1 MKKIYLTLAA
11 GLFTLTAAAQQQ
23 LPNAGFE
30 EGWGACTPWTA
41 NDKNTKTQGTTPGD
55 WRISQVIGINGTG
68 ATTVG
73 EETEGYESAKA
84 VKVYNSPNSILSSQ
98 IVPGYVTLGK
108 TWSTSKLGS
117 SNDGGSWGGI
127 AFTERPESITF
138 MYKRTHAIINQD
150 EIEKDPNKQPVY
162 STEPATVV
170 AYLWKGTFKQANVPA
185 DIQMFSN
192 PTKCTMENR
201 DRNILGMSTSQG
213 GDVIEKGTLIAKI
226 DFQITG
232 DAEEWTECTIPF
244 EYLSDENP
252 EMINVI
258 FSAGDYWSASP
269 VRGNALYIDDVKLNY
284 ATAEDPIEDATAD
297 YKGTLVIEMGDVL
310 NPDDDT
316 KYTVSITDLGNNTC
330 NIKLADFELAAMGLK
345 LGDIN
350 INGVKMTAGT
360 NGAINYAGTTD
371 NLKLV
376 PEGGTDE
383 DAIYA
388 DVACNGTSQDGS
400 LSMKIVVTWKMGY
413 TPSAPDSY
421 NPVDIDVTFNG
432 KKTTTGVEIV
442 ESDDNNAPVEYYNL
456 NGQRV
461 ANPTGLVIR
470 RQGNTVTKVII
481 K

>member
-30 EGWGACTPWTA
+30 EGWGACTPWTSS
-41 NDKNTKTQGTTPGD
+41 KNTKTYGTTPGN
-55 WRISQVIGINGTG
+55 WTISQVSGINGVG
-68 ATTVG
+68 ATIVG
-73 EETEGYESAKA
+73 EAAEGFESAKA
-84 VKVYNSPNSILSSQ
+84 VLVKNSPNSIVTDQ
-98 IVPGYVTLGK
+98 IVPGYVALGK
-108 TWSTSKLGS
+108 TWSTSVMGKK
-117 SNDGGSWGGI
+117 NDGGSWGGI
-127 AFTERPESITF
+127 AFTDRPESITF
-138 MYKRTHAIINQD
+138 MYKRTHG
-150 EIEKDPNKQPVY
+150 EG

-185 DIQMFSN
+185 DIKMFGSA
-192 PTKCTMENR
+192 TTCTMENR
-201 DRNILGMSTSQG
+201 DRNILDMSTSLG
-213 GDVIEKGTLIAKI
+213 GDVTEKGTLIAKI

-244 EYLSDENP
+244 EYVSDETP

-258 FSAGDYWSASP
+258 FSAGDYWNSSP
-269 VRGNALYIDDVKLNY
+269 EVNNALYIDDVKLNY

-421 NPVDIDVTFNG
+421 TPVDIDVTFNG

-442 ESDDNNAPVEYYNL
+442 ESDDTDAPIEYYNL

>member
-30 EGWGACTPWTA
+30 EGWGPCTPWTSD
-41 NDKNTKTQGTTPGD
+41 NNSKTQGTTPGN
-55 WRISQVIGINGTG
+55 WTIAQVIGMGGAG

-73 EETEGYESAKA
+73 EEAEGYNSTKS
-84 VKVYNSPNSILSSQ
+84 VKITNSPNSIAKSQ
-98 IVPGYVTLGK
+98 IVPGYITLGK
-108 TWSTSKLGS
+108 TWSTAKGFNA
-117 SNDGGSWGGI
+117 SNPDGGSWGGKS
-127 AFTERPESITF
+127 FTDRPESITF
-138 MYKRTHAIINQD
+138 MYKRTHDTQYD
-150 EIEKDPNKQPVY
+150 TE
-162 STEPATVV
+162 SSEPATVV
-170 AYLWKGTFKQANVPA
+170 AYLWKGTYKQANVPGNIA
-185 DIQMFSN
+185 MGFSTSQIVN
-192 PTKCTMENR
+192 CTMENR

-213 GDVIEKGTLIAKI
+213 GDVTEKGTLIAKI
-226 DFQITG
+226 DYQIKG

-330 NIKLADFELAAMGLK
+330 NIKLADFELASLGMK

-421 NPVDIDVTFNG
+421 NPIDIDVTFNG

-442 ESDDNNAPVEYYNL
+442 ESDDTNAPVEYYNL

-470 RQGNTVTKVII
+470 RQGNTITKVII